1 MKVSNNENDMS
12 LIAEVPEEQDM
23 EVAGIE
29 EGAESIINL
38 DATLTIRNVAKL
50 HEKLKN
56 SYGVHE
62 AIEIDASRVSSID
75 TATLQ
80 LLVALNNDA
89 VIQQKS
95 VVITAPSQRFI
106 ESAKLLGVLEIL
118 EIDTLS

>member
-23 EVAGIE
+23 KVAGME
-29 EGAESIINL
+29 EGAEPIINL
-38 DATLTIRNVAKL
+38 DATLTIQNVAKL

-80 LLVALNNDA
+80 LLIALKKDA